1 MTASE
6 RQRRVKFVATTT
18 AKVHCGYKRTRVD
31 PPNASESGIAEQS
44 QSLRVEREEPVELS
58 QELEEAVPQLDE
70 GRSECPSTGGGVS
83 PPDDEELTKH
93 GFCFAC

>member
-1 MTASE
+1 MSQLKYIVGT
-6 RQRRVKFVATTT
+6 K
-18 AKVHCGYKRTRVD
+18 GLRVD

-70 GRSECPSTGGGVS
+70 SRSECPSTGGGVS
-83 PPDDEELTKH
+83 PLDDEELAKH